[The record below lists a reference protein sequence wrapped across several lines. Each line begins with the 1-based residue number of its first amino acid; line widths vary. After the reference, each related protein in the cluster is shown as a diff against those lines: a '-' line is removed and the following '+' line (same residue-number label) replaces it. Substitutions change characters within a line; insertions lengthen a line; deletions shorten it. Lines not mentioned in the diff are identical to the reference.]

1 MPDQVV
7 KGLPQRQSLRN
18 LHYALLTEDTKEAL
32 SYETPKPLVGAISAK
47 VSPTS
52 NQEKL
57 WADDAIFDIAA
68 NLGEVTF
75 ETEIVALPIKAQ
87 AVLLGHKYENGVM
100 TMTDTDEPPYLAI
113 GFMSMPQPNRFRLV
127 WLYKGKFSLLEDE
140 YATATDAATWRNAKL
155 KATFVKRDH
164 DGQWQVIADSGDD
177 GFAGTADDWFK
188 AVYAPPTATPGSAP
202 TPANGENTP
211 KERK

>member
-1 MPDQVV
+1 MPEEVV

-18 LHYALLTEDTKEAL
+18 LHYALLTEDSKEAL
-32 SYETPKPLVGAISAK
+32 AYDTPHPLVGAISAK

-57 WADDAIFDIAA
+57 WADDAIFDISA
-68 NLGEVTF
+68 NLGEITF
-75 ETEIVALPIKAQ
+75 ETEVATLPIKSQ
-87 AVLLGHKYENGVM
+87 AVLLGHKYANGVM

-127 WLYKGKFSLLEDE
+127 WLYKGKFQLLEDE

-155 KATFVKRDH
+155 KATFVKREH
-164 DGQWQVIADSGDD
+164 DGQWQVIADSGDE

-188 AVYAPPTATPGSAP
+188 AVYAPSTVAP
-202 TPANGENTP
+202 VSGTILPNGKNSP
-211 KERK
+211 QGKE